1 MKDIILLHKKILFDQ
16 SPILFQYTP
25 DNDWLTHWFPGTGD
39 WKVEDGCFIGE
50 ELGNRGGILLS
61 RERFEENVMLSF
73 TMSTVLPATRDLN
86 AVFCANWDYEKG
98 YIGDSYVCG
107 VNGWYANKAGIERTR
122 NSDLYTTTAL
132 YQYTPGTEIRMTCGA
147 IDGHSFM
154 VVDDVLITEMIDPQ
168 PIQGGHVGFSAYC
181 TKLRIKDIEIR
192 KIKWEE
198 LKEFYNPEF

>member
-1 MKDIILLHKKILFDQ
+1 MKDIILLHKKINFDQ
-16 SPILFQYTP
+16 SPILFQYSP
-25 DNDWLTHWFPGTGD
+25 SDDWLTYWFPGTGD

-107 VNGWYANKAGIERTR
+107 VNGWYENKSGIERTR

-147 IDGHSFM
+147 VDGHSFM

-168 PIQGGHVGFSAYC
+168 PIYGGHVGFSAYC
-181 TKLRIKDIEIR
+181 TKLRIRDIEIR

-198 LKEFYNPEF
+198 LKEFYDPEF

>member
-1 MKDIILLHKKILFDQ
+1 
-16 SPILFQYTP
+16 
-25 DNDWLTHWFPGTGD
+25 
-39 WKVEDGCFIGE
+39 
-50 ELGNRGGILLS
+50 
-61 RERFEENVMLSF
+61 MLSF

-107 VNGWYANKAGIERTR
+107 VNGWYKNKAGIERTR

-168 PIQGGHVGFSAYC
+168 PIYGGHVGFSAYC
-181 TKLRIKDIEIR
+181 TKLRIRDIEIR

-198 LKEFYNPEF
+198 LKEFYDPEF